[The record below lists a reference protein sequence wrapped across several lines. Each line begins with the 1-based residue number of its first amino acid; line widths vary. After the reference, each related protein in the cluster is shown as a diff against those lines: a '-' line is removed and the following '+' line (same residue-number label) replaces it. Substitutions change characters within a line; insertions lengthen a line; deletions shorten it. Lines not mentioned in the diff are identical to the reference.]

1 MIVSGGGENLVAAA
15 EHVLPHDVRRQVRV
29 AWLGEVAVRGSAD
42 ESALALWIEPTRC
55 LAIRNHWRYWCAIA
69 LGLVGA
75 RRILLRLALSSAPA
89 LIASASSV
97 VAIVVALARVAIRIL
112 IAVALLRS
120 AAQRLRVVVALL
132 LLLLLLLLI
141 PASAIARSVR
151 GRGGR

>member
-15 EHVLPHDVRRQVRV
+15 EHVLPHDVSRDVRI
-29 AWLGEVAVRGSAD
+29 AWLSEVAVRGSAN
-42 ESALALWIEPTRC
+42 ESALALWIEPTRR
-55 LAIRNHWRYWCAIA
+55 LAVRNHWRDGCAIA

-97 VAIVVALARVAIRIL
+97 VAIVVALTGVAIRIL

-120 AAQRLRVVVALL
+120 AAQGLRVFVPR
-132 LLLLLLLLI
+132 LLLLLLLI
-141 PASAIARSVR
+141 PAAVARSIR
-151 GRGGR
+151 GSGGR